1 MRIVQSGHCSVQAG
15 KCEKLHVSFPVMQS
29 LPGEDHTNKGSFD
42 WDSRLESCLCG
53 ALRVARGEV
62 FLFR

>member
-1 MRIVQSGHCSVQAG
+1 M
-15 KCEKLHVSFPVMQS
+15 SFPVMQS

-42 WDSRLESCLCG
+42 WDSSLESCLCG
-53 ALRVARGEV
+53 ALGVARGEV

>member
-1 MRIVQSGHCSVQAG
+1 M
-15 KCEKLHVSFPVMQS
+15 HVISSMQS
-29 LPGEDHTNKGSFD
+29 LPGEDYTNKGSFD
-42 WDSRLESCLCG
+42 WDSRLESGLCR